1 MLTCFTFLPNLAS
14 GAHYGRVHAMA
25 DYRAY
30 LVDEDGHFSEAVPL
44 ICADDTEAIEKA
56 RPLAVNKD
64 VELWQLDRKVAV
76 LPSTKDRVGSID
88 LTKQGASRT
97 WHWIRSPRSGC

>member
-1 MLTCFTFLPNLAS
+1 MAAPDYCGDVLLHDVNLLHTPPEPS
-14 GAHYGRVHAMA
+14 FGAHYGRVHAMA

-76 LPSTKDRVGSID
+76 LPP
-88 LTKQGASRT
+88 A
-97 WHWIRSPRSGC
+97 

>member
-14 GAHYGRVHAMA
+14 GLTKGGIHAMA

-44 ICADDTEAIEKA
+44 ICADDAEAIEKA
-56 RPLAVNKD
+56 RPLAVDKD

-76 LPSTKDRVGSID
+76 FPS
-88 LTKQGASRT
+88 A
-97 WHWIRSPRSGC
+97 

>member
-1 MLTCFTFLPNLAS
+1 
-14 GAHYGRVHAMA
+14 MA
-25 DYRAY
+25 DYRSY

-44 ICADDTEAIEKA
+44 ICADDAEAIEKA

-76 LPSTKDRVGSID
+76 FPSAEDRVRSSD
-88 LTKQGASRT
+88 LSKQGASRT
-97 WHWIRSPRSGC
+97 GHWIRSPRSGC

>member
-1 MLTCFTFLPNLAS
+1 MAAPDYCGDALLRDVNLLHIPPELS
-14 GAHYGRVHAMA
+14 FGAHYGSVHAMA

-56 RPLAVNKD
+56 QPLAVNKD

-76 LPSTKDRVGSID
+76 LPS
-88 LTKQGASRT
+88 A
-97 WHWIRSPRSGC
+97 